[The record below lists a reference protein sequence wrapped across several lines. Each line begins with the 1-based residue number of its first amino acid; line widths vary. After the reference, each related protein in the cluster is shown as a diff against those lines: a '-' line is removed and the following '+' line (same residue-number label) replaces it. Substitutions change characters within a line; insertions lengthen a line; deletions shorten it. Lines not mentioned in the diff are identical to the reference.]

1 MNYSVLRRT
10 FVSYRERQL
19 YALKQR
25 TEMISLSLDQN
36 NILPIRPVDPENRP
50 TWSQPLLKTKE
61 AIGRFKYFNISP
73 QITDFKRLWRDTFGQ
88 DLDERALLDS
98 MFDKYQAYS
107 NAVATGNLE
116 ELFPLVTVNLYALA
130 KKEIDSR
137 PKFTA
142 TDVHPVKLH
151 WCIHKIHSMHQ
162 LSNAVSTTFGT
173 SVRGVV
179 AAISVRF
186 DCEQELYALVGA
198 GRKERVSLKGP
209 QRVKEHI
216 VFVRDM
222 DGKFHEW
229 KIAGVSEAVDT
240 YYTDAEA
247 FSAMVKEEETVI
259 PK

>member
-1 MNYSVLRRT
+1 MLRRS
-10 FVSYRERQL
+10 FASYRERQL

-25 TEMISLSLDQN
+25 TEMISLALDQN
-36 NILPIRPVDPENRP
+36 NILPIRPLDPENRP

-61 AIGRFKYFNISP
+61 AVGRFRHFNISP
-73 QITDFKRLWRDTFGQ
+73 QIADFKRLWRETFAQ
-88 DLDERALLDS
+88 DLNEKALLKS

-107 NAVATGNLE
+107 NAIATGNLE

-130 KKEIDSR
+130 KEAIDSR
-137 PKFTA
+137 PKFMHPI
-142 TDVHPVKLH
+142 HPVELH

-173 SVRGVV
+173 SIRGLV

-186 DCEQELYALVGA
+186 DCEQELYALVGS
-198 GRKERVSLKGP
+198 GKQERISLRP
-209 QRVKEHI
+209 STRIQEHI

-222 DGKFHEW
+222 NGTFHEW
-229 KIAGVSEAVDT
+229 KIAGISEAVRE
-240 YYTDAEA
+240 YYTDPKA
-247 FSAMVKEEETVI
+247 FSAMIKEEDAGM